1 MNISL
6 IANSGIQFFKFE
18 ATLVK
23 GDFKEDRI
31 KIIEELDINRL
42 EFWLDELILV
52 DPDQDSY
59 AKKNQL
65 KDLQFVDSNGL
76 LKKDIDIS
84 KLDLYFDGMEGIYD
98 VTNIKSTLKSFS
110 NNWIP
115 LPFFK
120 NNNIN
125 NDFFG
130 PTDWVRMFFRHFEI
144 GSDGNVKIDAVIA
157 IDTTTSEDNTGPK
170 VESNPNENKF
180 KICQDEDLIHA
191 YFDKLMGCEWV
202 NDCIQQLFPLDEEE
216 PNTRHIG
223 SYIHFMRILRRLDAI
238 PDIHLLSDESSVI
251 DVDLVL
257 DIGNSNTCAI
267 LFEHPNDNNFNF
279 NKVKKVELQDL
290 SRPFN
295 SYTDSFSTRV
305 VFKDAEFGSLNSELN
320 QNNRFQ
326 WPSPV
331 RIGFEAERI
340 INDAQIELN
349 SEQETKSYNSSP
361 KRYLWDTSP
370 SPIEWEYHT
379 DHGTPKPVYKKGI
392 TEQLKS
398 DGSLCDDGIF
408 GRTASYSR
416 SSLMTFL
423 YTELFCQAM
432 CQINSTAFR
441 NAHGNYSSRRR
452 IKRIVISCPTAM
464 VKEEQIKLR
473 KSAEDAMNI
482 LKNYYSFYD
491 NEKTVLT
498 DTVDFYPSLR
508 DLKIKYSNIENRKD
522 WIYDEATASQLVILY
537 GLIQH
542 KYDGNA
548 DLFFNLYGSHHKIS
562 KFPQNKSVTIGS
574 LDIGGGTSD
583 LMIARYD
590 YDNTK
595 LTNIAPDPVY
605 WESFNLAGD
614 DLLKIVIQEIIIDG
628 DLETQNDKDC
638 SGVLQQYGINN
649 GIVNILDKLNG
660 FFGVDN
666 SNIDYKGKTMRVN
679 FINQI
684 GIPIALKY
692 LEIANKNIED
702 QIISFKGFFQENYPT
717 KELLRYFERYFEFNI
732 EEVKWKLSSE
742 KVNSIIES
750 TFSKLINQISHIMH
764 RYNCDMVIL
773 SGRPCSFNAIENL
786 FKNAHPVTPNRL
798 INMNR
803 FWIGKWYPFTDNN
816 GYISDPKSVVTVGSL
831 IALMGGKLF
840 QLNKF
845 RIDTSQLCSKLI
857 SNANFIGAIDNHV
870 ISDPALNP
878 KVDDAVIQVN
888 EIPFH
893 IGFKNINAKNYPSR
907 HLYSFQFD
915 NKKIRQNLMQ
925 NPQINSK
932 NVSDHIENYK
942 TKLKSRLPF
951 TITISREFEEDRE
964 KIKLDEILD
973 EQEESVGKGS
983 FSLSI
988 QTIPNSNGY
997 WLDSGEFTL
1006 KIEAK

>member
-23 GDFKEDRI
+23 DDFKEDKI

-42 EFWLDELILV
+42 EFWLDELILL
-52 DPDQDSY
+52 DSDQDSY

-65 KDLQFVDSNGL
+65 KELGYLNPNGTLKGNLDL
-76 LKKDIDIS
+76 S
-84 KLDLYFDGMEGIYD
+84 KLDVFFDGMEGIYD
-98 VTNIKSTLKSFS
+98 VTNIKSTLKSFQ

-125 NDFFG
+125 NDYFG
-130 PTDWVRMFFRHFEI
+130 PTDWVRIFFRQIELKDSGDI
-144 GSDGNVKIDAVIA
+144 TIEAVLA
-157 IDTTTSEDNTGPK
+157 IDTSISKDNSGPK
-170 VESNPNENKF
+170 IDSNPNENKF
-180 KICQDEDLIHA
+180 KLCQDEDLIHA

-202 NDCIQQLFPLDEEE
+202 NEYIQKLFPPDEDE

-223 SYIHFMRILRRLDAI
+223 AYIHFTRILKRLDAM
-238 PDIHLLSDESSVI
+238 PDIHLLSDEGSVI

-279 NKVKKVELQDL
+279 NKVKKIELQDL

-295 SYTDSFSTRV
+295 SYSESFSTRV
-305 VFKDAEFGSLNSELN
+305 VFKDAEFGILNTELN

-349 SEQETKSYNSSP
+349 SEHETKSYNSSP
-361 KRYLWDTSP
+361 KRYLWDTNP
-370 SPIEWEYHT
+370 SPIEWEFHT
-379 DHGTPKPVYKKGI
+379 DKGTPKPVYKKGV

-398 DGSLCDDGIF
+398 DGELCKDGVF

-423 YTELFCQAM
+423 YTELFCQAI
-432 CQINSTAFR
+432 CQINSPSFR

-452 IKRIVISCPTAM
+452 LKRIVISCPTAM

-473 KSAEDAMNI
+473 KSAEDAMSI
-482 LKNYYSFYD
+482 LKNYYSYYD
-491 NEKTVLT
+491 KDKSLLT
-498 DTVDFYPSLR
+498 DSVEFYPSLK

-522 WIYDEATASQLVILY
+522 WIYDEATAAQLVILY

-548 DLFFNLYGSHHKIS
+548 DLFFNLYGSKHHLS
-562 KFPQNKSVTIGS
+562 KSPENKSVVIGS

-590 YDNTK
+590 YDNSK
-595 LTNIAPDPVY
+595 LTNVTPDPIY

-628 DLETQNDKDC
+628 DIETPNDDGC
-638 SGVLQQYGINN
+638 SGVLQKHALTIGIHD
-649 GIVNILDKLNG
+649 ILDKLNG

-692 LEIANKNIED
+692 LEIANDNIENKT
-702 QIISFKGFFQENYPT
+702 ISFKEFFKENHPT
-717 KELLRYFERYFEFNI
+717 KELLVYFERYFGFNI
-732 EEVKWKLSSE
+732 EEIEWKLSSR
-742 KVNSIIES
+742 KVNSIIET
-750 TFSKLINQISHIMH
+750 TFSKLINQISHVMH
-764 RYNCDMVIL
+764 KHKCDMVIL
-773 SGRPCSFNAIENL
+773 SGRPCSFQSIENL
-786 FKNAHPVTPNRL
+786 FKKSHPVTPNRL
-798 INMNR
+798 INLNR
-803 FWIGKWYPFTDNN
+803 FWIGKWYPFTDNH
-816 GYISDPKSVVTVGSL
+816 GYISDPKTVVTIGSL

-845 RIDTSQLCSKLI
+845 KIDTKLLCTKLI
-857 SNANFIGAIDNHV
+857 SNANYIGGIENHIINESV
-870 ISDPALNP
+870 LSPSTDEST
-878 KVDDAVIQVN
+878 IQIN

-893 IGFKNINAKNYPSR
+893 IGSKNIDAQNYPSK

-915 NKKIRQNLMQ
+915 NKRIRQNLLQ
-925 NPQINSK
+925 NPDVNTK
-932 NVSDHIENYK
+932 NVSDHLENYK
-942 TKLKSRLPF
+942 TKLKSKLPF
-951 TITISREFEEDRE
+951 QISVSREFEEDKE

-973 EQEESVGKGS
+973 SNGDNIGKGS
-983 FSLSI
+983 FSLMI
-988 QTIPNSNGY
+988 QTIPDSNGY

-1006 KIEAK
+1006 KIETK